1 MAQLYVVAPQ
11 GPTPPDGGPR
21 QCRQQIPTHSTPR
34 KPKSDSSAG
43 MVAVGLMMISLPA
56 LAARQEI
63 GPAITGPRQP
73 FPVKQPTGEQFA
85 K

>member
-1 MAQLYVVAPQ
+1 
-11 GPTPPDGGPR
+11 
-21 QCRQQIPTHSTPR
+21 
-34 KPKSDSSAG
+34 

-56 LAARQEI
+56 LVARQEI

-73 FPVKQPTGEQFA
+73 FPVTQPTGEQFA